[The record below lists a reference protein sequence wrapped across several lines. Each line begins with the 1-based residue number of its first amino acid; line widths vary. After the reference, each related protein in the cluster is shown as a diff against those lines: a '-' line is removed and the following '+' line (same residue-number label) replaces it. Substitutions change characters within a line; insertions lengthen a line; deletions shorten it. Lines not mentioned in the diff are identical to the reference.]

1 MELGF
6 LVDGSESI
14 NTPNK
19 TNFKNSLEF
28 VKSIVQTFRISK
40 SEVRVGM
47 AVFSTD
53 VNTIFKFDKYS
64 DKANVVKVNIYSLQY
79 FALHFHLQCI
89 CQEICYWKNFLKYI
103 TISFAVFH
111 FLSSNLRY
119 FSLFK
124 LANS

>member
-19 TNFKNSLEF
+19 TNFKNSLKF
-28 VKSIVQTFRISK
+28 VKSIVQTFRISQ

-64 DKANVVKVNIYSLQY
+64 DKESISKVNVYYPAQSIL
-79 FALHFHLQCI
+79 LHT
-89 CQEICYWKNFLKYI
+89 K
-103 TISFAVFH
+103 
-111 FLSSNLRY
+111 LS
-119 FSLFK
+119 
-124 LANS
+124 